1 MALTAR
7 RTIQRCGHLTAVEAG
22 QILFRAAELL
32 ERAEALLEAASRC
45 LQAAD
50 MKARAEELLLS
61 AASAADEAEKLT
73 QALSQEDDSDRL
85 VVAAF
90 EVLPEGAELGCPPT
104 EVQVEALITDASAY
118 ADEAQLLSD
127 DLPAGGSGAALGAR
141 IDQVRG
147 RVAEISGQLGRGWNA
162 NGSSSV

>member
-1 MALTAR
+1 
-7 RTIQRCGHLTAVEAG
+7 
-22 QILFRAAELL
+22 
-32 ERAEALLEAASRC
+32 
-45 LQAAD
+45 

-73 QALSQEDDSDRL
+73 QALSHEEDSDRL

-104 EVQVEALITDASAY
+104 EVQVEALITGASAY
-118 ADEAQLLSD
+118 ADEAQILTD
-127 DLPAGGSGAALGAR
+127 DLPAGASDATLRAR
-141 IDQVRG
+141 IDQVRA
-147 RVAEISGQLGRGWNA
+147 RVEALSGQLGRGWNA